1 MPEEQRRKM
10 LKKVCIRAGLLLM
23 APAFACL
30 AQTKSMVVEEV
41 IARVNN
47 DVITRSDLEHARSE
61 LRQEAQQDCPKCTP
75 EEIDEKVGAEDK
87 NVLRDLIDNSLL
99 VQKGKDMG
107 VNVETEVVKR
117 LDEIRIQ
124 NNIASMEELETQIDK
139 SGVSFEDFKN
149 NIRNQLLQQEVIRHE
164 VGSKIILDHAELQ
177 KYYDE
182 HKGEFVRPEQVT
194 LREIFV
200 STEGKPESEIPALRK
215 KADGLLQRVKN
226 GEDFGELAK
235 HFSDGSTAKQGGDLG
250 KFEHGQLASNIEQA
264 VFALQRLQTTDVI
277 PTKTGFLILQVG
289 EHYPSGQQP
298 EEKVENEITDRLYNA
313 QLRPALRAYL
323 ETLREDSYVAVKP
336 GYTDTAGVPSST
348 IEEVPPTPD
357 NDVKEKK
364 KKQQAPPPP
373 LPASA
378 KNGE

>member
-1 MPEEQRRKM
+1 MFRKTYI
-10 LKKVCIRAGLLLM
+10 CTGFILM
-23 APAFACL
+23 VPALGCL
-30 AQTKSMVVEEV
+30 AQSRSVVVEEV
-41 IARVNN
+41 VARVNN

-61 LRQEAQQDCPKCTP
+61 MRQEAQQDCPKCTP
-75 EEIDEKVGAEDK
+75 EEINQKVAGEDK

-99 VQKGKDMG
+99 VQRGKEMN
-107 VNVETEVVKR
+107 VAVETDVIKR

-124 NNIASMEELETQIDK
+124 NNIPSMEELEAQIDK

-149 NIRNQLLQQEVIRHE
+149 NIRNQLLQQDVIRHE
-164 VGSKIILDHAELQ
+164 VGSKLILDHAQVQ

-182 HKGEFVRPEQVT
+182 HKSEFVRPEMVT

-215 KADGLLQRVKN
+215 KADELLQRVKN

-250 KFEHGQLASNIEQA
+250 RFEHGQLAGNIEQA
-264 VFALQRLQTTDVI
+264 VFGLQRLQMTDVI

-289 EHYPSGQQP
+289 EHYAAGQQP
-298 EEKVENEITDRLYNA
+298 EDKVENEIMDRLYNE

-323 ETLREDSYVAVKP
+323 ETLREESYVSIKP
-336 GYTDTAGVPSST
+336 GYTDTAAVPSST

-357 NDVKEKK
+357 NDTKK
-364 KKQQAPPPP
+364 KKNNPTPNTPVP
-373 LPASA
+373 GSKPD
-378 KNGE
+378 

>member
-1 MPEEQRRKM
+1 M
-10 LKKVCIRAGLLLM
+10 LKKVCICAGIMLM
-23 APAFACL
+23 APALSCL
-30 AQTKSMVVEEV
+30 AQKKSVVVEEV

-47 DVITRSDLEHARSE
+47 DAITRSDLERARSE
-61 LRQEAQQDCPKCTP
+61 MQQEAQQDCPKCLP
-75 EEIDEKVGAEDK
+75 EEINQRVATEDK

-99 VQKGKDMG
+99 VQRGKDMG
-107 VNVETEVVKR
+107 VNVETDVIKR

-149 NIRNQLLQQEVIRHE
+149 NIRNQMLQQEVIRHE
-164 VGSKIILDHAELQ
+164 VGSKIILDHAQVQ

-182 HKGEFVRPEQVT
+182 HKAEFVRPEQVT

-200 STEGKPESEIPALRK
+200 STEGKQESEIPALRK
-215 KADGLLQRVKN
+215 KADDLLQRFKN

-250 KFEHGQLASNIEQA
+250 RFEHGQLASNIEQA

-289 EHYPSGQQP
+289 EHYAAGQQP
-298 EEKVENEITDRLYNA
+298 EEKIDNEIQDRLYNER
-313 QLRPALRAYL
+313 LRPTLRAYL

-336 GYTDTAGVPSST
+336 GYTDTAAVPSST

-357 NDVKEKK
+357 NDDKK
-364 KKQQAPPPP
+364 KKKSAPT
-373 LPASA
+373 PATPVPGS
-378 KNGE
+378 KPD

>member
-1 MPEEQRRKM
+1 M
-10 LKKVCIRAGLLLM
+10 LKKVCICAGIMLM
-23 APAFACL
+23 VPALSCL
-30 AQTKSMVVEEV
+30 AQKKSVVVEEV

-47 DVITRSDLEHARSE
+47 DAITRSDLERARSE
-61 LRQEAQQDCPKCTP
+61 MQQEAQQDCPKCLP
-75 EEIDEKVGAEDK
+75 EEINQRVATEDK

-99 VQKGKDMG
+99 VQRGKDMG
-107 VNVETEVVKR
+107 VNVETDVIKR

-149 NIRNQLLQQEVIRHE
+149 NIRNQMLQQEVIRHE
-164 VGSKIILDHAELQ
+164 VGSKIILDHAQVQ

-182 HKGEFVRPEQVT
+182 HKAEFVRPEQVT

-200 STEGKPESEIPALRK
+200 STEGKQESEIPALRK
-215 KADGLLQRVKN
+215 KADDLLQRFKN

-250 KFEHGQLASNIEQA
+250 RFEHGQLASNIEQA

-289 EHYPSGQQP
+289 EHYAAGQQP
-298 EEKVENEITDRLYNA
+298 EEKIDNEIQDRLYNER
-313 QLRPALRAYL
+313 LRPTLRAYL

-336 GYTDTAGVPSST
+336 GYTDTAAVPSST

-357 NDVKEKK
+357 NDDKK
-364 KKQQAPPPP
+364 KKKSAPT
-373 LPASA
+373 PATPVPGS
-378 KNGE
+378 KPD

>member
-1 MPEEQRRKM
+1 M
-10 LKKVCIRAGLLLM
+10 LKKVCICAGIMLM
-23 APAFACL
+23 APALSCL
-30 AQTKSMVVEEV
+30 AQKKSVVVEEV

-47 DVITRSDLEHARSE
+47 DAITRSDLERARSE
-61 LRQEAQQDCPKCTP
+61 MQQEAQQDCPKCLP
-75 EEIDEKVGAEDK
+75 EEINQRVAAEDK

-99 VQKGKDMG
+99 VQRGKDMG
-107 VNVETEVVKR
+107 VNVETDVIKR

-149 NIRNQLLQQEVIRHE
+149 NIRNQMLQQEVIRHE
-164 VGSKIILDHAELQ
+164 VGSKIILDHAQVQ

-182 HKGEFVRPEQVT
+182 HKAEFVRPEQVT

-200 STEGKPESEIPALRK
+200 STEGKQESEIPALRK
-215 KADGLLQRVKN
+215 KADDLLQRFKN

-250 KFEHGQLASNIEQA
+250 RFEHGQLASNIEQA

-289 EHYPSGQQP
+289 EHYAAGQQP
-298 EEKVENEITDRLYNA
+298 EEKIDNEIQDRLYNER
-313 QLRPALRAYL
+313 LRPTLRAYL

-336 GYTDTAGVPSST
+336 GYTDTAAVPSST

-357 NDVKEKK
+357 NDDKK
-364 KKQQAPPPP
+364 KKKSAPT
-373 LPASA
+373 PATPVPGS
-378 KNGE
+378 KPD

>member
-1 MPEEQRRKM
+1 MPEEQRRRM
-10 LKKVCIRAGLLLM
+10 LRKVCICAGLILM
-23 APAFACL
+23 APALPCL
-30 AQTKSMVVEEV
+30 AQTKSVVVEEV

-47 DVITRSDLEHARSE
+47 DVITRSDLERARNE
-61 LRQEAQQDCPKCTP
+61 MRQEAQQDCPKCTP
-75 EEIDEKVGAEDK
+75 EEINERVAAEDK

-99 VQKGKDMG
+99 VQRGKDMG

-124 NNIASMEELETQIDK
+124 NNIASMEDLETQIDK

-182 HKGEFVRPEQVT
+182 HKSEFVRPEQVT

-215 KADGLLQRVKN
+215 KADDLLQRVKN

-250 KFEHGQLASNIEQA
+250 KFEHGQLAPNIEQT
-264 VFALQRLQTTDVI
+264 VFALKRLQTTEVM

-289 EHYPSGQQP
+289 EHFAAGQQP
-298 EEKVENEITDRLYNA
+298 EDKVENEIMDRLYNA
-313 QLRPALRAYL
+313 QLRPGLRAYL
-323 ETLREDSYVAVKP
+323 ETRREDSYVAVKP
-336 GYTDTAGVPSST
+336 GYTDTAAVPSSN

-357 NDVKEKK
+357 DEKK
-364 KKQQAPPPP
+364 KKKSTPT
-373 LPASA
+373 PATPVPGS

>member
-1 MPEEQRRKM
+1 MREEQRRRM
-10 LKKVCIRAGLLLM
+10 LKKVCICAGLMLM
-23 APAFACL
+23 APALSCR
-30 AQTKSMVVEEV
+30 AQSKSTVVEEV

-61 LRQEAQQDCPKCTP
+61 MQQEAQQDCPKCTP
-75 EEIDEKVGAEDK
+75 EEVREKTGGEEK

-99 VQKGKDMG
+99 VQRGKDMS
-107 VNVETEVVKR
+107 VNVEPDVIKR

-124 NNIASMEELETQIDK
+124 NNIASMEDLETQIDK

-164 VGSKIILDHAELQ
+164 VGSKIILDHAAVLQ
-177 KYYDE
+177 YYND
-182 HKGEFVRPEQVT
+182 HKGDFVRPEQVT

-200 STEGKPESEIPALRK
+200 STEGKSESEIPELRK
-215 KADGLLQRVKN
+215 KADGLLQRVKS

-250 KFEHGQLASNIEQA
+250 KFEHGQLAPNIEQA

-289 EHYPSGQQP
+289 EHYASGQQP
-298 EEKVENEITDRLYNA
+298 EDKVETEIMDRLYNA

-323 ETLREDSYVAVKP
+323 EVLREQSYVAVKP
-336 GYTDTAGVPSST
+336 GYTDTAAMPSST
-348 IEEVPPTPD
+348 IDEVPPTPD
-357 NDVKEKK
+357 NDVKKK

>member
-1 MPEEQRRKM
+1 MPEEQRRRM
-10 LKKVCIRAGLLLM
+10 LKKACICAGLILM
-23 APAFACL
+23 APALSCL
-30 AQTKSMVVEEV
+30 AQKKSIVVEEV

-47 DVITRSDLEHARSE
+47 EVITRSDLERARNE
-61 LRQEAQQDCPKCTP
+61 MRQEAQQDCPKCTP
-75 EEIDEKVGAEDK
+75 EEINQRVSSEDK

-99 VQKGKDMG
+99 VQRGKEMG
-107 VNVETEVVKR
+107 ANVEPDIVKR

-124 NNIASMEELETQIDK
+124 NNIPSMEELETQIDK

-164 VGSKIILDHAELQ
+164 VGSKIILDHSLVLQ
-177 KYYDE
+177 YYNE
-182 HKGEFVRPEQVT
+182 HKSEFVRPELVT

-200 STEGKPESEIPALRK
+200 STEGKPESEKPAQRK
-215 KADGLLQRVKN
+215 KADDLLQRVKS

-250 KFEHGQLASNIEQA
+250 KFEHGQLAPNIEQA
-264 VFALQRLQTTDVI
+264 VFSLQRLQTTDVM

-289 EHYPSGQQP
+289 EHYAAGQQP
-298 EEKVENEITDRLYNA
+298 EDKVENEIMDKLYNER
-313 QLRPALRAYL
+313 LRPTLRTYL
-323 ETLREDSYVAVKP
+323 ETLREDSYVSVKP
-336 GYTDTAGVPSST
+336 GYVDTAAVPTST

-357 NDVKEKK
+357 NDTKK
-364 KKQQAPPPP
+364 KKSSPTTSPTPVP
-373 LPASA
+373 GS

>member
-1 MPEEQRRKM
+1 M
-10 LKKVCIRAGLLLM
+10 LKKVCICAGIMLM
-23 APAFACL
+23 APALSCL
-30 AQTKSMVVEEV
+30 AQKKSVVVEEV

-47 DVITRSDLEHARSE
+47 DAITRSDLERARSE
-61 LRQEAQQDCPKCTP
+61 MQQEAQQDCPKCLP
-75 EEIDEKVGAEDK
+75 EEINQRVATEDK

-99 VQKGKDMG
+99 VQRGKDMG
-107 VNVETEVVKR
+107 VNVETDVIKR

-149 NIRNQLLQQEVIRHE
+149 NIRNQMLQQEVIRHE
-164 VGSKIILDHAELQ
+164 VGSKIILDHAQVQ

-182 HKGEFVRPEQVT
+182 HKAEFVRPEQVT

-200 STEGKPESEIPALRK
+200 SSEGKQESEIPALRK
-215 KADGLLQRVKN
+215 KADDLLQRFKN

-250 KFEHGQLASNIEQA
+250 RFEHGQLASNIEQA

-289 EHYPSGQQP
+289 EHYAAGQQP
-298 EEKVENEITDRLYNA
+298 EEKIDNEIQDRLYNER
-313 QLRPALRAYL
+313 LRPTLRAYL

-336 GYTDTAGVPSST
+336 GYTDTAAVPSST

-357 NDVKEKK
+357 NDDKK
-364 KKQQAPPPP
+364 KKKSAPT
-373 LPASA
+373 PATPVPGS
-378 KNGE
+378 KPD

>member
-1 MPEEQRRKM
+1 MVKN
-10 LKKVCIRAGLLLM
+10 VCICAVLLLM
-23 APAFACL
+23 VPALACL
-30 AQTKSMVVEEV
+30 AQTKSVVVEEV

-47 DVITRSDLEHARSE
+47 DVITRSDLERARNE
-61 LRQEAQQDCPKCTP
+61 MRQEQQQDCPKCAP
-75 EEIDEKVGAEDK
+75 EEINEKVAAEDK

-99 VQKGKDMG
+99 VQRGKDMN

-124 NNIASMEELETQIDK
+124 NNIASMEDLETQIDK
-139 SGVSFEDFKN
+139 SGVSYEDFKS

-182 HKGEFVRPEQVT
+182 HKSEFVRPEQVT

-200 STEGKPESEIPALRK
+200 STEGKPESEIPELRK
-215 KADGLLQRVKN
+215 KADGLLQRVKG

-250 KFEHGQLASNIEQA
+250 KFEHGQLASNIDQA
-264 VFALQRLQTTDVI
+264 VFMLQRLQTTDVM

-289 EHYPSGQQP
+289 EHYAAGQQP
-298 EEKVENEITDRLYNA
+298 EDKVENEIMDHLYNA
-313 QLRPALRAYL
+313 QLRPGLRAYL
-323 ETLREDSYVAVKP
+323 EKLREDSYVMVKP
-336 GYTDTAGVPSST
+336 GYTDTAAVPSST

-357 NDVKEKK
+357 NDVKKK
-364 KKQQAPPPP
+364 KKSTP
-373 LPASA
+373 LTPATPVPGS

>member
-1 MPEEQRRKM
+1 M
-10 LKKVCIRAGLLLM
+10 LKKVCICAGIMLM
-23 APAFACL
+23 APALSCL
-30 AQTKSMVVEEV
+30 AQKKSVVVEEV

-47 DVITRSDLEHARSE
+47 DAITRSDLERARSE
-61 LRQEAQQDCPKCTP
+61 MQQEAQQDCPKCLP
-75 EEIDEKVGAEDK
+75 EEISQRVAAEDK

-99 VQKGKDMG
+99 VQRGKDMG
-107 VNVETEVVKR
+107 VNVETDVIKR

-149 NIRNQLLQQEVIRHE
+149 NIRNQMLQQEVIRHE
-164 VGSKIILDHAELQ
+164 VGSKIILDHAQVQ

-182 HKGEFVRPEQVT
+182 HKAEFVRPEQVT

-200 STEGKPESEIPALRK
+200 STEGKQESEIPALRK
-215 KADGLLQRVKN
+215 KADDLLQRFKN

-250 KFEHGQLASNIEQA
+250 RFEHGQLASNIEQA

-289 EHYPSGQQP
+289 EHYAAGQQP
-298 EEKVENEITDRLYNA
+298 EEKIDNEIQDRLYNER
-313 QLRPALRAYL
+313 LRPTLRAYL

-336 GYTDTAGVPSST
+336 GYTDTAAVPSST

-357 NDVKEKK
+357 NDDKK
-364 KKQQAPPPP
+364 KKKSAPT
-373 LPASA
+373 PATPVPGS
-378 KNGE
+378 KPD